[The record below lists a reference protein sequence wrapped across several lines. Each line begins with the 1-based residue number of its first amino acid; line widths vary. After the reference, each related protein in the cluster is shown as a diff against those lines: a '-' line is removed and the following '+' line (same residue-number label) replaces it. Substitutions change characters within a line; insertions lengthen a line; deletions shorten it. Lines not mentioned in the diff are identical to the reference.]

1 MPSYQDL
8 QREEA
13 IKERF
18 GKKSTY
24 SVYATVCSALGLL
37 CAPPCGCS
45 AGAGELR
52 GGAGDDGAG
61 ESV

>member
-1 MPSYQDL
+1 MSSWKMPSYQDL

-24 SVYATVCSALGLL
+24 LVCVVYVEWSVATVMLILVAAGWSA
-37 CAPPCGCS
+37 
-45 AGAGELR
+45 
-52 GGAGDDGAG
+52 
-61 ESV
+61 